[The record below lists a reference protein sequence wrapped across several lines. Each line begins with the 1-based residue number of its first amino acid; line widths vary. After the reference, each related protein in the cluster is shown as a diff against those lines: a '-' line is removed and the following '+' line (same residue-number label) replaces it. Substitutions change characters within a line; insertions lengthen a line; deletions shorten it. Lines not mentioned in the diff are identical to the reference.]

1 MPLKGDR
8 AEVAISRLR
17 TKLALRPL
25 FRRSKHQT
33 LVSAWW

>member
-1 MPLKGDR
+1 MPQTGDR
-8 AEVAISRLR
+8 AELAISQLR

-33 LVSAWW
+33 LVSD